1 MNSNHI
7 NNAMFSISLESV
19 ERTGKSRYTVPRV
32 TMEFHVAKK
41 VRDKYGFDE
50 SFFSITGNVILARF
64 HDVRIFAYKMN
75 QQRDLIKHP
84 EQAIKVGELNAMG
97 LIDEILHYIIYLY
110 RQEVSPK
117 VMGNGLSYVIKNMG
131 EKEANK
137 ALFEFMVDFPPVAV
151 YKNEMTPEEYFNG
164 TSEGVPNKEVLLEEM
179 LMLWVA
185 NMNPAFSVYKELFD
199 STRLESATK
208 YLEVIDHLH
217 VFFDEQKH
225 FGPDNQNLI
234 DMIRTPAIVVPN
246 SLQGQLEF
254 MVEKW
259 GMLLGKFLFRI
270 LSSLDLI
277 KEEMK
282 MRGFG
287 KPQLEAYDYSH
298 ENEYERFSMDKDWMP
313 KCVLM
318 AKHTLVWL
326 DQLSKKFGR
335 EIKRLDQIP
344 DEELDTLARWGF
356 TGLWLIGL
364 WERSAASKL
373 IKQHCG
379 NPDAESSAYSLYD
392 YIIAGELGG
401 WDALHNL
408 KDRCWQR
415 GIRLASDMVPNHTGI
430 YSKWM
435 VEHPDWFVQLDYPPF
450 PSYSFSGHNYS
461 HDSRIGLFIEDHYY
475 SRSDAA
481 VVFKRVDFQTGQTRY
496 IYHGNDGTNMPWND
510 TAQLNFLNPEVREAV
525 INTIIHAAKSFPII
539 RFDAAMTLT
548 KKHYQ
553 RLWFPVPGSG
563 GDIPSRA
570 EHGMDKK
577 QFNDAIPNE
586 FWREVVDR
594 VAAEVPDTLL
604 LAEAFWLMEGYFVRT
619 LGMHRVYNS
628 AFMNMLKT
636 EDNQKYRLTIK
647 NTMEFD
653 PDILKRF
660 VNFQNNP
667 DEDTAV
673 AQFGKDDKYFG
684 VCILMATMPGLPMFG
699 HGQIEGMTEKY
710 GMEYRRAYWDE
721 TPDQNLIERH
731 EHEIFPLLRKRY
743 LFSQVTNFL
752 MYDFYAPE
760 GWVNENVF
768 AYSNRIGLERGLV
781 LYNNKY
787 DSARGW
793 IRVSSGFAEKT
804 ADGKRV
810 LQRVLGEGLALH
822 SEWNYFAIFRDHI
835 TGLEYIRSCKQ
846 IWESGLYIELGAFKY
861 HVFIDFREVC
871 DNEFGHYAKLH
882 ESLHGSGVASVD
894 EELKEIF
901 LKPIFLAFKQIIN
914 PETFI
919 ALNKDRLEYSTSTI
933 PSSMYDS
940 IQNNYAAF
948 LKEIKTFLGADGDE
962 KEIARI
968 IRLKLETV
976 QKIERISDFTLLPHT
991 DNIEQIIAYIDAGMY
1006 GEETAHI
1013 LYAWVFLH
1021 ATGKIINGENSEDQ
1035 SRSWIDEWL
1044 FGKKTRSVLAAL
1056 DVPDPAYAID
1066 VIKILTIYK
1075 QWFVSEETEED
1086 QCYNLLRSFFNDH
1099 YVQNFVG
1106 VNRYNDVLWFN
1117 RERFDLLMWWIFI
1130 VSVIDDISEGTS
1142 KHIPQRFAVISKCLA
1157 AEQQSDYQVEKLI
1170 EASLTAKN
1178 KVVLPNSKTREKKG
1192 KK

>member
-1 MNSNHI
+1 
-7 NNAMFSISLESV
+7 
-19 ERTGKSRYTVPRV
+19 
-32 TMEFHVAKK
+32 MEFHVAKD
-41 VRDKYGFDE
+41 VRDKYGFDD

-64 HDVRIFAYKMN
+64 HDVRLFAYKMN

-84 EQAIKVGELNAMG
+84 EQAIRVGNLNAMG
-97 LIDEILHYIIYLY
+97 LIDEILHYLIYLY
-110 RQEVSPK
+110 RQEINPK
-117 VMGNGLSYVIKNMG
+117 VMGNGLSYVMENMG
-131 EKEANK
+131 EQAVTN
-137 ALFEFMVDFPPVAV
+137 ALREFMTDFPPTAV
-151 YKNEMTPEEYFNG
+151 YKGEITPDEYYNG
-164 TSEGVPNKEVLLEEM
+164 TTEGVANKELLLEEM

-199 STRLESATK
+199 PGRLENTTK

-217 VFFDEQKH
+217 VFFDSQEK
-225 FGPDNQNLI
+225 FGPDKQNLM

-287 KPQLEAYDYSH
+287 QQVYEAYDYSH
-298 ENEYERFSMDKDWMP
+298 ESEYERFSMDKDWMP

-326 DQLSKKFGR
+326 DQLSKKYGR
-335 EIKRLDQIP
+335 DIRRLDSIP

-379 NPDAESSAYSLYD
+379 NPDAESSAYSLFD
-392 YIIAGELGG
+392 YVIAGELGG
-401 WDALHNL
+401 WDALNNL
-408 KDRCWQR
+408 RDRCSQR

-430 YSKWM
+430 FSKWII
-435 VEHPDWFVQLDYPPF
+435 EHPDWFVQLNYPPF
-450 PSYSFSGHNYS
+450 PSYSFTGHNYS
-461 HDSRIGLFIEDHYY
+461 HDGRVGLFIEDHYY

-481 VVFKRVDFQTGQTRY
+481 VVFKRVDFHTGETRY

-510 TAQLNFLNPEVREAV
+510 TAQLDFLNPEVREAV
-525 INTIIHAAKSFPII
+525 IRTIIHVAKTFPII

-570 EHGMDKK
+570 EHGIPRN
-577 QFNDAIPNE
+577 QFNDAFPNE

-594 VAAEVPDTLL
+594 VAAEAPDTLL

-636 EDNQKYRLTIK
+636 EDNMKYRLTIK

-667 DEDTAV
+667 DEDTAI

-710 GMEYRRAYWDE
+710 GMEFRRAYWNE
-721 TPDQNLIERH
+721 SPDQYLVARH
-731 EHEIFPLLRKRY
+731 EKEIFPLLRRRY
-743 LFSQVTNFL
+743 LFAQVTNFL
-752 MYDFYAPE
+752 LYDFFTPE

-768 AYSNRIGLERGLV
+768 AYSNRVGLERGLV

-787 DSARGW
+787 EYAKGW

-804 ADGKRV
+804 PEGKRMTQKV
-810 LQRVLGEGLALH
+810 IGEGLALH
-822 SEWNYFAIFRDHI
+822 ADWNYFVIFRDHVS
-835 TGLEYIRSCKQ
+835 GLEYIRSCKQ
-846 IWESGLYIELGAFKY
+846 IWESGLYAELGAFKY

-871 DNEFGHYAKLH
+871 DNEYGHYAQLH

-901 LKPIFLAFKQIIN
+901 LKPVFIAFKRVVNKETFLA
-914 PETFI
+914 
-919 ALNKDRLEYSTSTI
+919 LNTDRLDYSTSSI
-933 PSSMYDS
+933 PSSMYDG
-940 IQNNYAAF
+940 IQNDYAAF
-948 LKEIKTFLGADGDE
+948 LREIKAFVSSTGDE
-962 KEIARI
+962 REIARI

-976 QKIERISDFTLLPHT
+976 QKIERISEFTLLPDT
-991 DNIEQIIAYIDAGMY
+991 DNIEEILAYIDAGMY
-1006 GEETAHI
+1006 GEETAYI

-1021 ATGKIINGENSEDQ
+1021 ATGMIVDGENSSDQ

-1044 FGKKTRSVLAAL
+1044 FGKKTQSVLSALNAL
-1056 DVPDPAYAID
+1056 DPGYAID
-1066 VIKILTIYK
+1066 IIKILTIYK
-1075 QWFVSEETEED
+1075 SWFESEEPETARAHA
-1086 QCYNLLRSFFNDH
+1086 LLSSFFNDH
-1099 YVQNFVG
+1099 YVQHFVG
-1106 VNRYNDVLWFN
+1106 VNRYNEVLWFN
-1117 RERFDLLMWWIFI
+1117 QERFELLMWWIFI

-1142 KHIPQRFAVISKCLA
+1142 KLIPERYCVIKRCLGY
-1157 AEQQSDYQVEKLI
+1157 EQQSGFQVEKLMEI
-1170 EASLTAKN
+1170 SLAAKEKNDPAGN
-1178 KVVLPNSKTREKKG
+1178 KQQAKKRKSK
-1192 KK
+1192 